1 METARIHRLQLINIS
16 GFDKNC
22 VYLIVRQAKI
32 FVLFGLF
39 WFSVAGAV
47 G

>member
-1 METARIHRLQLINIS
+1 MEAARIHRVQLINIS
-16 GFDKNC
+16 GSDKNC

-39 WFSVAGAV
+39 LFSDAGVAG
-47 G
+47 